1 MKYIN
6 KFKTT
11 ESFESAKETLKTLE
25 HYVAYDAQADKVY
38 LKKVEMP
45 LHDASIVGDIVMY
58 DKQGAKMVHCK
69 P

>member
-11 ESFESAKETLKTLE
+11 EEYNQAIGGGLSQLE

-38 LKKVEMP
+38 LKKSR
-45 LHDASIVGDIVMY
+45 DTT
-58 DKQGAKMVHCK
+58 
-69 P
+69 

>member
-38 LKKVEMP
+38 
-45 LHDASIVGDIVMY
+45 
-58 DKQGAKMVHCK
+58 
-69 P
+69 